1 MLLPDLLIKNAKQLP
16 DKAAVVFKDEK
27 ISFRDLDKK
36 SAQVAARLNR
46 LEIGPGCRVAIIS
59 ESTLDSVIYFWGIL
73 KAGAESVDIPATAGR
88 EMISTALQECK
99 PFAVVVSNQ
108 QFINLTSQ
116 GSLAGFP
123 DLVFISDKPASDA
136 NTTSLGTHTLADIC
150 KTESIEN
157 KPLDIDENAVAVII
171 YTSGSTGQPKG
182 VMLSHKNLISNVVAA
197 NEYMN
202 LTSSDSILV
211 SVPLYFIHG
220 RMQLI
225 THMNIGGTVYFSNG
239 FQFPSEVLKELA
251 QYKVSGF
258 SGVPYFF
265 TTLLRRSKLSST
277 YLPDLK
283 YLLVTGGAF
292 SLKEQAELVAAQPN
306 AKLYMAYGQT
316 EASPRITFS
325 EHSSDTNKDG
335 FCGKPLPGVR
345 IEILDKNGTQ
355 VPSGQKGEIVVT
367 GPNVMRGYV
376 SGDEVSDGIIDSKG
390 RLHTGDLGFVDA
402 QGQLYLVGRLSQM
415 IKSAGERIFPKE
427 IERVINDIQGV
438 AESVVMGIAHEMLG
452 EEIVACIVQEPG
464 AKQSE
469 LDIRASCLKHLS
481 FVRTPH
487 KIKFIDTLPRTTTG
501 KIDHQALR
509 RLFDA
514 DCEK

>member
-1 MLLPDLLIKNAKQLP
+1 MLLPDLLIKTAKRWP
-16 DKAAVVFKDEK
+16 DKAALIFNEEK
-27 ISFRDLDKK
+27 ISFSDLDKK
-36 SAQVAARLNR
+36 SAQVAARLNS
-46 LEIGPGCRVAIIS
+46 LKVGNGSRVAIIS

-99 PFAVVVSNQ
+99 PIATVVSNK
-108 QFINLTSQ
+108 QFTNLTNQ
-116 GSLAGFP
+116 GHLAGFP
-123 DLVFISDKPASDA
+123 DLVFLSDKPTSDI
-136 NTTSLGTHTLADIC
+136 NTSTLSIHTLTDIC
-150 KTESIEN
+150 IAESIEN
-157 KPLDIDENAVAVII
+157 KPLDLDENDVAMII

-182 VMLSHKNLISNVVAA
+182 VMLSHKNLISNIVAA

-211 SVPLYFIHG
+211 AVPLYFIHG

-239 FQFPSEVLKELA
+239 FQYPSEVLKELA

-277 YLPDLK
+277 SLPDLK
-283 YLLVTGGAF
+283 YFLVTGGSF
-292 SLKEQAELVAAQPN
+292 SLKEQAKLMAAQPN
-306 AKLYMAYGQT
+306 VKLYMAYGQT

-325 EHSSDTNKDG
+325 EHSSEFSKDG
-335 FCGKPLPGVR
+335 WCGKPLPGVS
-345 IEILDKNGTQ
+345 IEILDESGAE
-355 VPSGQKGEIVVT
+355 VPGGKEGEIVVT
-367 GPNVMRGYV
+367 GPNIMRGYV
-376 SGDEVSDGIIDSKG
+376 SGDEVADGILDSKG

-427 IERVINDIQGV
+427 IERVIDAIEGV
-438 AESVVMGIAHEMLG
+438 AESVVIGIAHELLG
-452 EEIVACIVQEPG
+452 EEIVACIVLEPG
-464 AKQSE
+464 ADQSAE
-469 LDIRASCLKHLS
+469 KIRAICLEQIP
-481 FVRTPH
+481 FVRTPR
-487 KIKFIDTLPRTTTG
+487 KIKFVDTLPRTTTG
-501 KIDHQALR
+501 KIDNAALR
-509 RLFDA
+509 KLFDE
-514 DCEK
+514 DSTK